1 MFFAIVGF
9 LLHRQ
14 WRPPGM
20 SRLAIVSYSPFFF
33 FFFSF
38 SNDFP
43 NFIIKQQMGTI
54 WNYLFDGWLHFSKT
68 STSMAKNII
77 PDPWSK
83 LSKLFTESED
93 EPGRYESRDSNQLL
107 GPRDSSSRAFVSI
120 SVQNWSSGFNHRAWI
135 EENSTITDKTRKTNS
150 KTSDLGIISLVL
162 MQWGYLK
169 ANGNWVPCGNSW
181 SQHQDYPEKMIRMCV
196 KSSQEHKDPDEIIP
210 GPLKNR
216 TIRTLHE
223 FW

>member
-1 MFFAIVGF
+1 MGQFHCTYWVGGVLIWTRGGEAAAALWGAHWASKPFSMFFAIVGF

-120 SVQNWSSGFNHRAWI
+120 SVQNWSSGFNHRA
-135 EENSTITDKTRKTNS
+135 
-150 KTSDLGIISLVL
+150 
-162 MQWGYLK
+162 
-169 ANGNWVPCGNSW
+169 
-181 SQHQDYPEKMIRMCV
+181 
-196 KSSQEHKDPDEIIP
+196 
-210 GPLKNR
+210 
-216 TIRTLHE
+216 
-223 FW
+223 